1 MGTAQVCLIGAVMLL
16 GLVCVPAPGVPG
28 TLLCWGAVLWWATS
42 EHTSLTWGVLAGATG
57 LLAVTQVVLWLMPNR
72 RIRDSGVDWRTVMTA
87 AGVGIA
93 GLLPAAGP
101 RRPAR
106 LQRHPLRQGAQ
117 ASGQPPLGVGG
128 HPAGHARGGRLGAG
142 GADGLPAGDGGMGVG
157 GRHRLR
163 FQLMIL
169 YGRMRISSSLR
180 CAP

>member
-57 LLAVTQVVLWLMPNR
+57 LLAVAQVVLWLMPNR

-93 GLLPAAGP
+93 GFFLLPVLG
-101 RRPAR
+101 
-106 LQRHPLRQGAQ
+106 G
-117 ASGQPPLGVGG
+117 PLGFSGTLYVKE
-128 HPAGHARGGRLGAG
+128 RRRLGSHRSAWAATRRAMREV
-142 GADGLPAGDGGMGVG
+142 GASVLVE
-157 GRHRLR
+157 
-163 FQLMIL
+163 LMACL
-169 YGRMRISSSLR
+169 LVTAAWVWAVVTS
-180 CAP
+180 